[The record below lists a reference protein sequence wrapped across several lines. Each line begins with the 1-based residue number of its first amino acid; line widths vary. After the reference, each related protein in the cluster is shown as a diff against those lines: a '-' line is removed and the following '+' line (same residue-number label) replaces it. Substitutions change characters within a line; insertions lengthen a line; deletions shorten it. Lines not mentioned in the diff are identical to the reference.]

1 MRWGGQLA
9 LIAEERPATPE
20 HRSADPAPEAPEPPG
35 KMDALQEYERAPR
48 PHAKARRPGRPKGTN
63 YWQVDAPLH
72 ELMRQLLTHGKVA
85 SLTAAAR
92 EVVDRA
98 YGKSTTEESK
108 ITRLVRTYPYPYLS

>member
-1 MRWGGQLA
+1 MIIGSGARPA
-9 LIAEERPATPE
+9 LIMEERPASTE
-20 HRSADPAPEAPEPPG
+20 HPSVDRVLEASEPAG
-35 KMDALQEYERAPR
+35 KLDAPR

>member
-1 MRWGGQLA
+1 MIMAWRGQLA
-9 LIAEERPATPE
+9 LITEERPTTPG
-20 HRSADPAPEAPEPPG
+20 HLSADRTQELPDPIG
-35 KMDALQEYERAPR
+35 KMNAPR

-63 YWQVDAPLH
+63 YRQVDAPLH

>member
-1 MRWGGQLA
+1 MIMPWRGQLA
-9 LIAEERPATPE
+9 LIAEERPAQSEHPGWTPE
-20 HRSADPAPEAPEPPG
+20 ASEPAG
-35 KMDALQEYERAPR
+35 KMNAPR

-63 YWQVDAPLH
+63 YRQVDAPLH